1 MWKFNRALTL
11 TRITSAPS
19 RLTPEVTVT
28 LSIIDIL
35 HCYLSYDSLL
45 YSTIAGYSSIAIF
58 STISSE
64 EGMDVME
71 DHDQE
76 QENR

>member
-1 MWKFNRALTL
+1 M
-11 TRITSAPS
+11 
-19 RLTPEVTVT
+19 TVT

>member
-1 MWKFNRALTL
+1 M
-11 TRITSAPS
+11 
-19 RLTPEVTVT
+19 TVT

-76 QENR
+76 GISKNGLFSFLNFI